1 MKIIILAL
9 LALTGCAQ
17 YTYTKPVSLSE
28 QGRDTLY
35 CDQYVMQS
43 INAKGYNGNS
53 AGMALEDI
61 FARDRCMSSLGY
73 RKVRTN

>member
-1 MKIIILAL
+1 MKTIMLVVITLS
-9 LALTGCAQ
+9 GCAQ

-28 QGRDTLY
+28 QGRDALY

-43 INAKGYNGNS
+43 INSKGYNGNS

-73 RKVRTN
+73 RKVRSN